1 MRFAL
6 SLLGILIATAAFGT
20 PAHADG
26 PRCAFYNGRFG
37 GASNCGFHN
46 DVCATAARPA
56 SAQSPLSVLKR
67 RAALGQFDH

>member
-1 MRFAL
+1 MRFAF
-6 SLLGILIATAAFGT
+6 SLLGILIAMAAIGT

-26 PRCAFYNGRFG
+26 PWGAFYNGRFG
-37 GASNCGFHN
+37 GTSNCGHN

-67 RAALGQFDH
+67 